1 MPFLDILTIV
11 VSRYS
16 ALNLWNI
23 TIVNNCL
30 FKMENNFNNDFA
42 KLCYPQVFYIKI
54 YKNIQDCFA
63 SPKHLIEPFLSIGV
77 CYRLL
82 KYNSEERYVTLYYK
96 YTLYVYYS
104 I

>member
-30 FKMENNFNNDFA
+30 FKMENNFNNDFV

-54 YKNIQDCFA
+54 YKNIQDFFA
-63 SPKHLIEPFLSIGV
+63 SQEDQFFEVGKIINGT
-77 CYRLL
+77 Y
-82 KYNSEERYVTLYYK
+82 
-96 YTLYVYYS
+96 
-104 I
+104 